1 MGERRR
7 RHPFGR
13 LALAGIWASV
23 LVLLAAGP
31 AVAADVG
38 ATPAAPS
45 ISGRVSGATTAGGR
59 LTLEA
64 DALQAGGWQGL
75 DTIEV
80 ELLVNGKVADR
91 LSFDITN
98 NILTVNTQDLVV
110 GTGAKASG
118 TYLQM
123 SGAGVVVTT
132 GGAHLM
138 LRLNATIVRAIPTTA
153 RFRMTALDDFGASA
167 SVLRSVAKP
176 KSSGGFS
183 WGEVATFVAVALFA
197 GGFIGNVFASHRRA
211 PVRPS
216 VYSSIQRR
224 IDEERDRQRATP

>member
-1 MGERRR
+1 MCISATAI
-7 RHPFGR
+7 
-13 LALAGIWASV
+13 LLTVAG
-23 LVLLAAGP
+23 AAT
-31 AVAADVG
+31 AADAG

-45 ISGRVSGATTAGGR
+45 ISGRVAGSTSPGGR

-80 ELLVNGKVADR
+80 GLLIDGKVEDR

-123 SGAGVVVTT
+123 SGADVVVTT

-138 LRLNATIVRAIPTTA
+138 LRLNATVVRAIPATA
-153 RFRMTALDDFGASA
+153 RFRMTAVDDYGVSA
-167 SVLRSVAKP
+167 SVTRSATAP
-176 KSSGGFS
+176 TSSGGFS
-183 WGEVATFVAVALFA
+183 WSTVATFVALALFV
-197 GGFIGNVFASHRRA
+197 GGFLGNTFASHRRT
-211 PVRPS
+211 PPRLS
-216 VYSSIQRR
+216 VYSTIQERMDQERR
-224 IDEERDRQRATP
+224 SAGRPST